1 MWKSAYPQYG
11 YLNGISPT
19 FSQYSNGRKH
29 SIENAGRLLKKI
41 HRNLRPVIHNSLPE
55 KEDFMSYLS
64 KPFEELDVLDNF
76 LMNAITT
83 DEEVGEAFCRKV
95 LSVLLQRPIGKVKVV
110 AQYMLPAQNPEYRGI
125 RMDVKV
131 EEMAGEN
138 ETQLANV
145 YDLEPHLQK
154 NLHLPKH
161 NRFYQAKI
169 DSRYMK
175 RGNDD
180 FSGMPNLFIITI
192 LNFDPF
198 GYDYMM
204 YTFEN
209 RCAEV
214 EELKYDDGLKFIY
227 FYTDGTK
234 GGSQNLKTVLQYL
247 QHSTADNV
255 MDDSTRELHDYV
267 CRVKTAPKIR
277 EDYMRFE
284 ELIEWERAEAAEQ
297 ATQIATKKATQ
308 NTKIQDILELLED
321 HGEVPDTLTEKLRQ
335 SGDEALKRYHKL
347 AAKADSIE
355 AFMEML

>member
-1 MWKSAYPQYG
+1 
-11 YLNGISPT
+11 
-19 FSQYSNGRKH
+19 
-29 SIENAGRLLKKI
+29 
-41 HRNLRPVIHNSLPE
+41 
-55 KEDFMSYLS
+55 MSYLN
-64 KPFEELDVLDNF
+64 KPFEELDILDNF
-76 LMNAITT
+76 LINAIAT
-83 DEEVGEAFCRKV
+83 DAEVGEAFCRKV
-95 LSVLLQRPIGKVKVV
+95 LSVLLQRPIGKIKVV
-110 AQYMLPAQNPEYRGI
+110 AQYTLPAQSPEYRGI

-131 EEMAGEN
+131 EEFEGGDG
-138 ETQLANV
+138 TRLANV

-175 RGNDD
+175 RGHDD
-180 FSGMPNLFIITI
+180 FSGMPDLFVITI

-209 RCAEV
+209 RCTEV
-214 EELKYDDGLKFIY
+214 DELKYEDGLKFIY
-227 FYTDGTK
+227 FYTNGTK
-234 GGSQNLKTVLQYL
+234 GGSKNLKTMLQYL
-247 QHSTADNV
+247 QHSTADNAT
-255 MDDSTRELHDYV
+255 DDSTKELHDYV
-267 CRVKTAPKIR
+267 CRVKTAPEIK

-284 ELIEWERAEAAEQ
+284 ELIDWERAEAAEQ
-297 ATQIATKKATQ
+297 ATQKATQ

-321 HGEVPDTLTEKLRQ
+321 YGEIPDALTERLRQ
-335 SGDEALKRYHKL
+335 SNDEALKKYHKL

>member
-1 MWKSAYPQYG
+1 
-11 YLNGISPT
+11 
-19 FSQYSNGRKH
+19 
-29 SIENAGRLLKKI
+29 
-41 HRNLRPVIHNSLPE
+41 
-55 KEDFMSYLS
+55 MSYLN

-76 LMNAITT
+76 LMNALAT

-95 LSVLLQRPIGKVKVV
+95 LSVLLQCPIGKIKVV
-110 AQYMLPAQNPEYRGI
+110 AQYTLPAQNPKYRGI

-131 EEMAGEN
+131 EEFDSGN

-154 NLHLPKH
+154 NLHLPRH
-161 NRFYQAKI
+161 NRFYQAKM

-180 FSGMPNLFIITI
+180 FSGMPNLFVITI

-209 RCAEV
+209 HCVEV
-214 EELKYDDGLKFIY
+214 KDLKYEDGLKFIY

-234 GGSQNLKTVLQYL
+234 GGSRNLKIMLLYL
-247 QHSTADNV
+247 QHSTADNA
-255 MDDSTRELHDYV
+255 MDDSTKELHDYV
-267 CRVKTAPKIR
+267 CRVKTAPEVK

-284 ELIEWERAEAAEQ
+284 ELIAFERADA
-297 ATQIATKKATQ
+297 IQ
-308 NTKIQDILELLED
+308 NIKIQNILELLED
-321 HGEVPDTLTEKLRQ
+321 YGEIPDTLTEKLRQ
-335 SGDEALKRYHKL
+335 SNDEALKKYHKL
-347 AAKADSIE
+347 AAKANSIE